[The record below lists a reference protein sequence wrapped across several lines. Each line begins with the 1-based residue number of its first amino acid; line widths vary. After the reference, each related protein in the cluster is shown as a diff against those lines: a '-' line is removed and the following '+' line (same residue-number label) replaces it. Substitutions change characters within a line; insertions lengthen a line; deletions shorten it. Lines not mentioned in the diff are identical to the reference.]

1 MPYEINDRA
10 VSWAPPE
17 SIEPEAIV
25 QIKQTAQMPFIHK
38 YVAIMPDC
46 HYGLGATVGS
56 CIPTVG
62 AIIPAAVGVDIG
74 CGMTAVR
81 TNYNKSDLPEDLT
94 PLRESIES
102 RVPRSAGG
110 YNSKVKWGAEEKVAA
125 VTDLMRD
132 DRQSGL
138 IENLDRRW
146 PLQMGTLGSGNHF
159 IEVVLDEADSVW
171 AFLHSG
177 SRGVGNKLARHH
189 IKAAKKLTEKKGVDL
204 PNRDLAYLE
213 QGTGEFD
220 AYIEDLMWAQAFA
233 HHNRA
238 EMMDRVISAIA
249 YHLGPV
255 DELQRIDCH
264 HNYTNLETHDGVD
277 VLVSRKGAISAH
289 EGQYGL
295 IPGSMGTRSYV
306 VRGKGNPDSF
316 YSAPHGAGRRMSRR
330 QAKQSFTM
338 EDFDRSMAGISVR
351 RDEAFLDEL
360 PGAYKDIDD
369 VMEQS
374 RDLVDI
380 IHEFRQVLSVKG
392 N

>member
-1 MPYEINDRA
+1 MPYEINDKA

-17 SIEPEAIV
+17 SIEPEAIA
-25 QIKQTAQMPFIHK
+25 QIEQTAQMPFIHK

-316 YSAPHGAGRRMSRR
+316 YSAPHGAGRRMSRT
-330 QAKQSFTM
+330 QARKSFTM
-338 EDFDRSMAGISVR
+338 EDFDRSMEGISVR
-351 RDEAFLDEL
+351 RDKAFLDEL

>member
-10 VSWAPPE
+10 VSWAPLD
-17 SIEPEAIV
+17 SIEPEAIA

-38 YVAIMPDC
+38 YVAVMPDC

-213 QGTGEFD
+213 QGTDEFD

-238 EMMDRVISAIA
+238 EMMDRVISAIG

-316 YSAPHGAGRRMSRR
+316 YSAPHGAGRRMSRT
-330 QAKQSFTM
+330 QARKSFTM
-338 EDFDRSMAGISVR
+338 EDFDRSMAGNIGASRQGV
-351 RDEAFLDEL
+351 
-360 PGAYKDIDD
+360 PG
-369 VMEQS
+369 
-374 RDLVDI
+374 
-380 IHEFRQVLSVKG
+380 
-392 N
+392 